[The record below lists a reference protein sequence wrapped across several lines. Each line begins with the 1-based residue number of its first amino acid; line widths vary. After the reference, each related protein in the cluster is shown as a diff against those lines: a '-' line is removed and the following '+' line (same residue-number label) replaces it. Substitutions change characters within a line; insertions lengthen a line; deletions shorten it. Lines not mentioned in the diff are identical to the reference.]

1 LTTAVKDD
9 KTLWD
14 AIAAGPRDF
23 MKTHLLSSVQSA
35 SSKDLIHKM
44 CDLLVEIAGAMY
56 EDDET
61 VWKPLLH
68 LIFSLVNDADPKK
81 IDGGLALLN
90 GLFSYMIDE
99 FADHKDEIIAIFRA
113 KLSHPDLDIQLST
126 LQAVSSYIGMAQRK
140 FIKPYRDLIPDM
152 VKVVLNA
159 NMQDDEVVL
168 KNALI
173 EFNEIAEFEPK
184 FFQPKFK
191 EIFVALS
198 PIVLKEDFADDLIR
212 QQPLDWVVMIVERCP
227 AVVQKDPDTLKA
239 VFELVFKLMVDIDED
254 IEQEWTHPKEGFQE
268 ETPGEDGT
276 QTDNL
281 HFGKSCID
289 NLVSAVGDQICLPHL
304 GVIVQTLMANE
315 TDWRY
320 KNAALMAFS
329 QIGEYVENID
339 LIAPMVG
346 QVVEHLRH
354 QNPKVR
360 YAAVHCVG

>member
-1 LTTAVKDD
+1 MKKIREGEPDKYACYLSYIIAQQDAPEQVRALSAVILRRALTTAIKDD

-159 NMQDDEVVL
+159 D
-168 KNALI
+168 
-173 EFNEIAEFEPK
+173 
-184 FFQPKFK
+184 
-191 EIFVALS
+191 S
-198 PIVLKEDFADDLIR
+198 
-212 QQPLDWVVMIVERCP
+212 
-227 AVVQKDPDTLKA
+227 
-239 VFELVFKLMVDIDED
+239 
-254 IEQEWTHPKEGFQE
+254 
-268 ETPGEDGT
+268 
-276 QTDNL
+276 
-281 HFGKSCID
+281 
-289 NLVSAVGDQICLPHL
+289 
-304 GVIVQTLMANE
+304 
-315 TDWRY
+315 
-320 KNAALMAFS
+320 
-329 QIGEYVENID
+329 
-339 LIAPMVG
+339 
-346 QVVEHLRH
+346 
-354 QNPKVR
+354 
-360 YAAVHCVG
+360 